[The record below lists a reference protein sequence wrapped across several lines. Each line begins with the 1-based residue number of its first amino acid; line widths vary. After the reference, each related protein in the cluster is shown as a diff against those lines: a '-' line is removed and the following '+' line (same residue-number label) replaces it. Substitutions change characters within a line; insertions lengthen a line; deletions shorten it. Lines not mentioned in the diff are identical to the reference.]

1 MKHST
6 SRDSADR
13 HGNSLSRAALETADD
28 TKHLQEVHIRLFHDE
43 QMDEVE
49 HLQPY
54 GITSVPKKPT
64 GSGLMRQAAD
74 AILAFLGG
82 NRSHP
87 VALMVTDRRYR
98 LNNMTE
104 GEVAVHDDQGNQVYA
119 SRDVLAV
126 TGVKEAHVQVG
137 SAHVQLKTD
146 KVKLQFN
153 DLSVTIKGGKVFLG
167 KEDVTHAVQ
176 TVDGPSQKV
185 FASIGET
192 DSAMTAAPVAKRTE

>member
-13 HGNSLSRAALETADD
+13 HGNSLSRASLEQADD
-28 TKHLQEVHIRLFHDE
+28 SKLLQQVHIRLFHDE

-54 GITSVPKKPT
+54 GFTSVPKKPT
-64 GSGLMRQAAD
+64 GTGIMRQAAD

-87 VALMVTDRRYR
+87 IAVMIADRRYR
-98 LNNMTE
+98 LNNLAE
-104 GEVAVHDDQGNQVYA
+104 GEVAYHDDQGNQVYFQ
-119 SRDVLAV
+119 RDVLV
-126 TGVKEAHVQVG
+126 INGVKEVHAQVG
-137 SAHVQLKTD
+137 NAHVQLKTD
-146 KVKLQFN
+146 KLKVQFN
-153 DLSVTIKGGKVFLG
+153 DLSVTIKDGKLFLG

-192 DSAMTAAPVAKRTE
+192 DSAMSAAPTGKRTA